1 MKKNKNDE
9 VLMMIGSGEDSAF
22 IKVKKGK
29 KVMLD
34 DGTFVEAGLI
44 LEESKRRLDDRIDD
58 VLYSKPVA
66 LVKKIKRR
74 LKK

>member
-1 MKKNKNDE
+1 MKKNKEE
-9 VLMMIGSGEDSAF
+9 VLMMIESGEDSTF

-34 DGTFVEAGLI
+34 DGTFVEVGLI
-44 LEESKRRLDDRIDD
+44 LEESKRRLDDM
-58 VLYSKPVA
+58 LYSKPVA
-66 LVKKIKRR
+66 LVKKINRR

>member
-29 KVMLD
+29 KVMLN

-44 LEESKRRLDDRIDD
+44 LEESKRRLDDM
-58 VLYSKPVA
+58 LYSKPVA
-66 LVKKIKRR
+66 LVNKINRR
-74 LKK
+74 

>member
-9 VLMMIGSGEDSAF
+9 VLMMIGSGEDSDF

-44 LEESKRRLDDRIDD
+44 LEESKRRLDDM
-58 VLYSKPVA
+58 LYSKPVA
-66 LVKKIKRR
+66 LVKKINRR
-74 LKK
+74 